1 MSKTLNNKIIISIK
15 LLGSYMI
22 LEGNWW
28 TGYSVEVNW
37 IILAFLKTAK
47 QF

>member
-1 MSKTLNNKIIISIK
+1 MSKYFNNKIIISIK

-22 LEGNWW
+22 LEDHSWV
-28 TGYSVEVNW
+28 GYEVNW
-37 IILAFLKTAK
+37 IILALLSSAK